1 MKIALFSILL
11 FVCGHVMAQDT
22 SDYLTQIQ
30 TLETADYSSGSTIER
45 TQKIRESFLK
55 IHNFTYNY
63 GSKILFKLNEG
74 KTPNGHE
81 LNLIHESL
89 STYIKLSSKLN
100 QQIEEIKPSGQI
112 LRDIESQNALDELH
126 WLELKAILLSNYKN
140 TFKVFFENKTLRRII
155 KDQMDRESYGLGDIE
170 KNTNTILNTNF
181 AIQLQEAL
189 DTFITKENDLL
200 EAKSD
205 KIDTLSNNIKST
217 VAYKLRI
224 EGADLKELASQ
235 RGYIDNRGDSLSR
248 FFGRVTNALSL
259 GFGSVAGNISWRE
272 GYLRNNE
279 AALTHIKEK
288 IRPLDLLL
296 EKRGYVFTDFTI
308 PGNWGHVA
316 VYLGTEAELRA
327 IGMWND
333 PAIIPYQQ
341 KIKDGFTVFQVRRWG
356 LEFVTLKSFMNL
368 DEIAILRHK
377 NMLNRTKVELGRV
390 YNNLFDQIGKKYD
403 FGFDAL
409 STNEITCTEIV
420 SLSFGD
426 VNWPTAYTLGRVTIS
441 PDDMAKI
448 ALFSNTPVEFVTYI
462 KSTDYDQVKYNSVK
476 GYASVMR
483 YRTKK
488 NLDGS
493 LRFDEYTRK
502 CTPQKRRV
510 QGGLRLS
517 RKCET
522 EWKHH
527 SYSGE
532 TY

>member
-1 MKIALFSILL
+1 
-11 FVCGHVMAQDT
+11 
-22 SDYLTQIQ
+22 
-30 TLETADYSSGSTIER
+30 
-45 TQKIRESFLK
+45 
-55 IHNFTYNY
+55 
-63 GSKILFKLNEG
+63 
-74 KTPNGHE
+74 
-81 LNLIHESL
+81 
-89 STYIKLSSKLN
+89 
-100 QQIEEIKPSGQI
+100 
-112 LRDIESQNALDELH
+112 
-126 WLELKAILLSNYKN
+126 
-140 TFKVFFENKTLRRII
+140 
-155 KDQMDRESYGLGDIE
+155 
-170 KNTNTILNTNF
+170 
-181 AIQLQEAL
+181 
-189 DTFITKENDLL
+189 
-200 EAKSD
+200 
-205 KIDTLSNNIKST
+205 
-217 VAYKLRI
+217 
-224 EGADLKELASQ
+224 
-235 RGYIDNRGDSLSR
+235 
-248 FFGRVTNALSL
+248 
-259 GFGSVAGNISWRE
+259 
-272 GYLRNNE
+272 
-279 AALTHIKEK
+279 
-288 IRPLDLLL
+288 
-296 EKRGYVFTDFTI
+296 
-308 PGNWGHVA
+308 
-316 VYLGTEAELRA
+316 
-327 IGMWND
+327 MWND

>member
-1 MKIALFSILL
+1 MKKALIWILFL
-11 FVCGHVMAQDT
+11 MAPFVSAQDN
-22 SDYLTQIQ
+22 SDFLSQIQ
-30 TLETADYSSGSTIER
+30 SLETADYTSGNEEER
-45 TQKIRESFLK
+45 TSNIKTNYLK

-89 STYIKLSSKLN
+89 SAYIKLSSVLHDHLL
-100 QQIEEIKPSGQI
+100 EIKPSGQI
-112 LRDIESQNALDELH
+112 LSDIESVKTVKELQ
-126 WLELKAILLSNYKN
+126 WLELKAVLLSNYKN

-155 KDQMDRESYGLGDIE
+155 KDQMERENYGLG
-170 KNTNTILNTNF
+170 NLQRVTNKILNEKF
-181 AIQLQEAL
+181 SSALQSSL
-189 DTFITKENDLL
+189 DLFIINETELM

-205 KIDTLSNNIKST
+205 KIDSIANNIKST
-217 VAYKLRI
+217 IAYKIRI
-224 EGADLKELASQ
+224 EGGNLKELASQ
-235 RGYIDNRGDSLSR
+235 AGYISNTGDSISR
-248 FFGRVTNALSL
+248 FFGRVTNALSF

-272 GYLRNNE
+272 GHLRDNPF
-279 AALTHIKEK
+279 AYKHIQDK

-296 EKRGYVFTDFTI
+296 EKRGFVFTDFTI

-316 VYLGTEAELRA
+316 VYLGTEEELKSLE
-327 IGMWND
+327 MWD
-333 PAIIPYQQ
+333 HPSITPFHQ
-341 KIKDGFTVFQVRRWG
+341 KIREGYTVYQVRRWG
-356 LEFVTLKSFMNL
+356 LEFVTVKEFMNL
-368 DEIAILRHK
+368 DEIAIIRHK
-377 NMLNRTKVELGRV
+377 NILNRNKVELGRV
-390 YNNLFDQIGKKYD
+390 YKNLFDQIGKKYD

-409 STNEITCTEIV
+409 STNEITCTEII

-448 ALFSNTPVEFVTYI
+448 ALYSNSPVEFVTYI
-462 KSTDYDQVKYNSVK
+462 KATALDKVKYKSVK
-476 GYASVMR
+476 GFASVMR
-483 YRTKK
+483 YRTKL

-502 CTPQKRRV
+502 CTPKRRRV
-510 QGGLRLS
+510 QGGLRLT

-527 SYSGE
+527 RYVGE
-532 TY
+532 TN